1 MSRFVNV
8 PNGNYYIKVTDGG
21 EIELNTGVAN
31 GKVVVTGD
39 LEVRGTQTVIEST
52 DTSINDNIIILNDGE
67 TGSGISLD
75 ESGLEIDRGSLENQ
89 RFVFDEDVTWLDPNT
104 ETLKQGGWHFKDLS
118 GDLTGIRTNS
128 ISTGG
133 SDLYLIN
140 TGTGVVSVTGTANYE
155 AQVTDDDHIPNKKYV
170 DDYVSTVLATTF
182 QSRIDEGTLTKTFV
196 ETHDDEV
203 TGNASYVDIGVN
215 DVPVAQFFANR
226 IELNDIRIAGTKIEA
241 VESNADL
248 ILAAPG
254 TGSVR
259 INDQMHINATPSIDD
274 PALEPTTPS
283 DGIKIYSKVEDTGNT
298 GLYFV
303 NSSSTR
309 DEIISNNR
317 SLVYSMLF

>member
-8 PNGNYYIKVTDGG
+8 PNGNYYIKVTNGG
-21 EIELNTGVAN
+21 EIELNTGVGN

-39 LEVRGTQTVIEST
+39 LEVRGTQTIIEST

-89 RFVFDEDVTWLDPNT
+89 RFVFDEDVQWLDPNT
-104 ETLKQGGWHFKDLS
+104 ETLKSGGWHFKDLS
-118 GDLTGIRTNS
+118 GDLVGIRTGS
-128 ISTGG
+128 ITTGG
-133 SDLYLIN
+133 GDLYLIN
-140 TGTGVVSVTGTANYE
+140 SGTGVISVTGTSSYE

-170 DDYVSTVLATTF
+170 DDYVSLVLATTF
-182 QSRIDEGTLTKTFV
+182 QSRIDEGTVSPTYV
-196 ETHDDEV
+196 ETHDIEE
-203 TGNASYVDIGVN
+203 TGTPSYIEFGIDN
-215 DVPVAQFFANR
+215 VPVAQFYDNR
-226 IELNDIRIAGTKIEA
+226 LEFNDLRIAGTKIEA

-248 ILAAPG
+248 ILSAPG

-259 INDQMHINATPSIDD
+259 IDDQMHINATPSVDD
-274 PALEPTTPS
+274 PASEPTAPS

>member
-8 PNGNYYIKVTDGG
+8 PNGNFYVKVTDGG
-21 EIELNTGVAN
+21 QIELNTGVAN
-31 GKVVVTGD
+31 GKVVITGD
-39 LEVRGTQTVIEST
+39 LEVRGTQTIIEST

-75 ESGLEIDRGSLENQ
+75 ESGLQIDRGSLSFQ

-104 ETLKQGGWHFKDLS
+104 ETIKQGGWTFKDNS
-118 GDLTGIRTNS
+118 GDLVGIRTNS

-140 TGTGVVSVTGTANYE
+140 SGTGVISVTGTNNYE
-155 AQVTDDDHIPNKKYV
+155 AQVTDDDHVPNKKYV
-170 DDYVSTVLATTF
+170 DDYVALVLSTTF
-182 QSRIDEGTLTKTFV
+182 QSRIDEGTVSPTYV
-196 ETHDDEV
+196 ETHDVEE
-203 TGNASYVDIGVN
+203 TGSPSYIDFGIDN
-215 DVPVAQFFANR
+215 IPVAQFYENR
-226 IELNDIRIAGTKIEA
+226 LEFNDIRITGTKIESID
-241 VESNADL
+241 SNADL
-248 ILAAPG
+248 ILSAPG
-254 TGSVR
+254 TGSVQIDDQLL
-259 INDQMHINATPSIDD
+259 INTTPSIDD
-274 PALEPTTPS
+274 PATEPSVPG
-283 DGIKIYSKVEDTGNT
+283 DGVKIYAKAEDTGNT